1 MKKELELS
9 GIHSKNNESKNAMLI
24 KDNNTIKKGVKM
36 NDTKSAGGDIGGMW
50 P

>member
-9 GIHSKNNESKNAMLI
+9 GIHSKNNEIKNAMLI

-36 NDTKSAGGDIGGMW
+36 KVKRAASKTKRES
-50 P
+50 